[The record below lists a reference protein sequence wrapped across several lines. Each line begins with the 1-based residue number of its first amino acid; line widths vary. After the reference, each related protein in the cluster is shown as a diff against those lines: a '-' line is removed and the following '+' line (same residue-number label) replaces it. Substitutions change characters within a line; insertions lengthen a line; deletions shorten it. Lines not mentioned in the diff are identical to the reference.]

1 MAMRTSAARWAAVL
15 CAASA
20 LAASC
25 GSGGG
30 GDAAAPGD
38 QKGVSAVEVADRQ
51 AATADPTVAGRAIT
65 AFGAELFAALRAGT
79 DSGANLTIS
88 PTSVAIAL
96 AMVEPGATGDAVA
109 QLRDL
114 LAIGDDDPAGYHAS
128 MNALEQDLE
137 ARQPDPVE
145 SDVGGQEQDP
155 GEVTIRLANAAYLQ
169 RGYPFEPAYLE
180 TIGANYGPVLNEVDF
195 PPDPDAVAHAIN
207 AFVADATN
215 DRIPE
220 LVADGVIDPAT
231 VLALVNALYL
241 KASWLEPFQA
251 EATVDGPFT
260 RADGTEV
267 TAPMMHGASGS
278 SSEGEGWRG
287 AEKPYVG
294 GLAVQL
300 VLPDEGRFD
309 EVAANMAQV
318 AAEFDANRAGGAELV
333 LPRFEVRANRQL
345 DPALKALGLTAPY
358 EPGHLLGIA
367 DDDTLALD
375 QVIHET
381 WVAMDEEGSEAAAAT
396 VVLFVATSAP
406 AEPPQPLIL
415 DRPFLYRI
423 YDQRSGA
430 TLFLG
435 QVTDPTAG

>member
-1 MAMRTSAARWAAVL
+1 MAMRTTAARWAAVL
-15 CAASA
+15 CAAST
-20 LAASC
+20 LVAAC
-25 GSGGG
+25 GSEG
-30 GDAAAPGD
+30 GDDGAAPSD
-38 QKGVSAVEVADRQ
+38 QAGVSAVEVADRQ

-65 AFGAELFAALRAGT
+65 AFGSELFAAMRAGD

-96 AMVEPGATGDAVA
+96 AMVEPGTTGDAA
-109 QLRDL
+109 TQLRDL
-114 LAIGDDDPAGYHAS
+114 LAIDGDPTAYHAS

-145 SDVGGQEQDP
+145 SNVGGQEQEP

-169 RGYPFEPAYLE
+169 KGYPFEPAYLE

-215 DRIPE
+215 DRIPQ

-241 KASWLEPFQA
+241 KASWLEKFQA
-251 EATVDGPFT
+251 DATVDGAFT
-260 RADGTEV
+260 RADGSSV
-267 TAPMMHGASGS
+267 TVPMMHGASGTS
-278 SSEGEGWRG
+278 SQGEGWRG

-367 DDDTLALD
+367 DDDRLVVS

-381 WVAMDEEGSEAAAAT
+381 WVAMDEEGTEAAAAT
-396 VVLFVATSAP
+396 VVMMEVTSAP

>member
-1 MAMRTSAARWAAVL
+1 MRTTVARWTAAL
-15 CAASA
+15 CAAA
-20 LAASC
+20 TLVAAC
-25 GSGGG
+25 GSGDDGG
-30 GDAAAPGD
+30 GGAAD
-38 QKGVSAVEVADRQ
+38 QEGVSAVEVVDRQ
-51 AATADPTVAGRAIT
+51 AATADPTVAGRAVT
-65 AFGAELFAALRAGT
+65 AFGAELFAAARAGA

-96 AMVEPGATGDAVA
+96 AMVEPGATGDASN

-114 LAIGDDDPAGYHAS
+114 LAIEDPAAYHAS

-137 ARQPDPVE
+137 ARVPDPVD
-145 SDVGGQEQDP
+145 SGVGDQEQDP

-169 RGYPFEPAYLE
+169 QGYPFEPAYLE

-195 PPDPDAVAHAIN
+195 RPDPDAVAHAIN
-207 AFVADATN
+207 AFVAGATN

-220 LVADGVIDPAT
+220 LVADGVIDPDT

-241 KASWLEPFQA
+241 KASWMEKF
-251 EATVDGPFT
+251 EADATADEAFT

-267 TAPMMHGASGS
+267 TVPVMHGASAAS
-278 SSEGEGWRG
+278 SQGEGWRG

-294 GLAVQL
+294 GLVAQF

-309 EVAANMAQV
+309 DVAANLGQV
-318 AAEFDANRAGGAELV
+318 LAEFDTNRTGGAELAV
-333 LPRFEVRANRQL
+333 PRFEVRANRQL
-345 DPALKALGLTAPY
+345 DPALKALGLTALY
-358 EPGHLLGIA
+358 EPGHLLGMA
-367 DDDTLALD
+367 QDDTLVLSK
-375 QVIHET
+375 VIHET
-381 WVAMDEEGSEAAAAT
+381 WVALDEEGTEAAAAT
-396 VVLFVATSAP
+396 VVLFMTTSAP
-406 AEPPQPLIL
+406 VEPPQPLVL